1 MVMTPSNMMALG
13 TQAPDFSLTNAVDG
27 KTVNLG
33 DFKGK
38 KALLVMFICNHCPFV
53 IHVRDQFGKIESE
66 YMSKG
71 LSIVA
76 INSND
81 LKNHS
86 NDGPEHMKNLATEM
100 GWSFPFLFD
109 DTQNVAKA
117 YSAACT
123 PDIFLFDEDRKLV
136 YRGQLDGSRPD
147 NDVPVTAEDL
157 RAAIEALL
165 EGRTISEDQKPSI
178 GCNIKW
184 AAGNEPAYFTANA

>member
-13 TQAPDFSLTNAVDG
+13 TQAPDFSLTNAIDG
-27 KTVNLG
+27 KTVSLG
-33 DFKGK
+33 DFKGR

-53 IHVRDQFGKIESE
+53 VHVRDQFGKIESE
-66 YMSKG
+66 YTSRG

-81 LKNHS
+81 LKNHA
-86 NDGPEHMKNLATEM
+86 NDGPEHMKTLATEM

-123 PDIFLFDEDRKLV
+123 PDIFLFDESHKLV
-136 YRGQLDGSRPD
+136 YRGQLDGSRPS

-157 RAAIEALL
+157 RAAIEAVL
-165 EGRTISEDQKPSI
+165 EGRSVPEDQKPSV